1 VCSGRR
7 VEEVCKEF
15 RVEEGEAAREVRLGV
30 RTIRKKE
37 AEREASAGKRESS
50 PSVDD
55 ETVQCS
61 GLA

>member
-1 VCSGRR
+1 